1 MMSIKDLRQKKG
13 ITQRELAQ
21 LIGVQPS
28 MISRYEA
35 GKVIP
40 TFQKMKALAEV
51 FGVKTQD
58 FIFSE
63 ADGADY
69 IIETQT
75 KKKIPDYDWYR
86 RLLIGVNQGICEL
99 CKSPAPFKDKDGK
112 PYLQLFEIDKDFVGN
127 DYSKN
132 FVALCP
138 NCFQRVSVLE
148 DENELDRI
156 KEIAEKHS
164 F

>member
-1 MMSIKDLRQKKG
+1 MRSIKELRQKKG
-13 ITQRELAQ
+13 ITQRELAS

-35 GKVIP
+35 GKAIP

-51 FGVKTQD
+51 FEVDAQD
-58 FIFSE
+58 FIFSDE
-63 ADGADY
+63 KGEEFL
-69 IIETQT
+69 IESRHPQ
-75 KKKIPDYDWYR
+75 KIPDFDWYR
-86 RLLIGVNQGICEL
+86 RLLIAVNQGKCEL
-99 CKSPAPFKDKDGK
+99 CKSPAPFIDKDGK
-112 PYLQLFEIDKDFVGN
+112 PYLQLFEIDKAFVGN

-148 DENELDRI
+148 DKDELEQIRS
-156 KEIAEKHS
+156 IAKQHS